1 MKKET
6 ETKVTRR
13 KEIKFRI
20 GINETENR
28 KSVEKNNQINGWFF
42 EKINKIVKALSQTNQ
57 GEKRKDSNE

>member
-57 GEKRKDSNE
+57 GEKRKGSNE